1 MAKNKNSPLRQKIG
15 ALRLVLILGVF
26 VLLVKFTAYA
36 FTGSNAILSDAL
48 ESLINIAASGFALFS
63 VIYASRLKDS
73 NHPYGHG
80 KMETVAV
87 GFEGA
92 MILLTGIFIIIKS
105 IISLATGSMIREV
118 DLGIFITAFSAIL
131 LAGMSIMLKRKGEK
145 LRSDVL
151 LADGK
156 HLQTD
161 VLTSLAL
168 IAGLVLFKLTG
179 YAWIDST
186 LALALALHIIFS
198 GYSLLRKSLDDL
210 MDKADPELIE
220 KIASVLEKERNSRW
234 IDMHHLKVQK
244 YGSSLHVDCHVTM
257 PFYLTLEEVH
267 DEIKNLEK
275 TFNMHFRH
283 RVEISVHTD
292 PCMQKSC
299 ALCHVADC
307 SFRLEE
313 FSKHITWNPSNLV
326 ANRKHSIHANA
337 DNT

>member
-1 MAKNKNSPLRQKIG
+1 MAKIKNSPLRQKIS
-15 ALRLVLILGVF
+15 ALRLVLIMGIF
-26 VLLVKFTAYA
+26 VLMVKFTAYA

-63 VIYASRLKDS
+63 VIYGSRLKDTS
-73 NHPYGHG
+73 HPYGHG

-118 DLGIFITAFSAIL
+118 DLGIYITAFSAIM
-131 LAGMSIMLKRKGEK
+131 LAGMSLMLKRKGEQLK
-145 LRSDVL
+145 SDVL

-161 VLTSLAL
+161 VFTSLAL
-168 IAGLVLFKLTG
+168 VAGLVIFKLTN
-179 YAWIDST
+179 YAWIDSV
-186 LALALALHIIFS
+186 LAFALALHIIFS

-220 KIASVLEKERNSRW
+220 KIAGVLEMERNSRW

-275 TFNMHFRH
+275 TFNRHFTH
-283 RVEISVHTD
+283 RVEVSLHTD

-299 ALCHVADC
+299 ALCHVPDC
-307 SFRLEE
+307 SFRQEE
-313 FSKHITWNPSNLV
+313 FSKHIVWNSTNLV
-326 ANRKHSIHANA
+326 ANRKHSVHFN
-337 DNT
+337 